1 MNGESRADR
10 IAVLLAQLAELM
22 VESQPIEVPLPRNTT
37 EHILLTVEEAADR
50 LRIGR
55 TRMFA
60 LVKSG
65 EIESVL
71 IGRLRRIHP
80 EAIEAYAHRLQN
92 FPENRSDTP

>member
-1 MNGESRADR
+1 MTDESRADR

-22 VESQPIEVPLPRNTT
+22 TESQPIDVPLPRHAT

-50 LRIGR
+50 LRIAR

-60 LVKSG
+60 LVKTG

-80 EAIEAYAHRLQN
+80 DAIEAYARRLQN
-92 FPENRSDTP
+92 GPETRSDRP